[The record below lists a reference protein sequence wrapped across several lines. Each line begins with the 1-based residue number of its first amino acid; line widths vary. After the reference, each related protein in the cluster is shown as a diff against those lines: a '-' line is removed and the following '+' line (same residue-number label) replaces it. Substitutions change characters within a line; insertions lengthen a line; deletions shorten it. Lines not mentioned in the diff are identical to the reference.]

1 MILWRYESV
10 IVNPS
15 PIEIFATMTAFSPT
29 LADAFW
35 TLMTKEDSAPAQTT
49 PVSAT
54 RARARLDTR
63 RVTTGHR
70 ALGTVHLPRLT
81 PTHRAG
87 RLPRGAT
94 DSPGRKGSSRRLLR
108 DREDPDHAA
117 RGDVLRPAE
126 EIGQQPLLE
135 FRVDAPTGDDT
146 DVLSTVDRK
155 GHRRGNDAGGRRELA
170 QLPPLA
176 RIEGAGIS
184 VNRSARGDEPTGRR
198 DRPPPAPLV

>member
-1 MILWRYESV
+1 
-10 IVNPS
+10 
-15 PIEIFATMTAFSPT
+15 MTAFSPT

-108 DREDPDHAA
+108 NREDPDHAA

-135 FRVDAPTGDDT
+135 FRVDAPTGDDA

-155 GHRRGNDAGGRRELA
+155 GHRRGDDAGGRRGMP
-170 QLPPLA
+170 QHPP
-176 RIEGAGIS
+176 R
-184 VNRSARGDEPTGRR
+184 
-198 DRPPPAPLV
+198 APLRSPGNPGLCP

>member
-63 RVTTGHR
+63 RVTT
-70 ALGTVHLPRLT
+70 
-81 PTHRAG
+81 
-87 RLPRGAT
+87 
-94 DSPGRKGSSRRLLR
+94 
-108 DREDPDHAA
+108 
-117 RGDVLRPAE
+117 
-126 EIGQQPLLE
+126 
-135 FRVDAPTGDDT
+135 
-146 DVLSTVDRK
+146 
-155 GHRRGNDAGGRRELA
+155 
-170 QLPPLA
+170 
-176 RIEGAGIS
+176 
-184 VNRSARGDEPTGRR
+184 
-198 DRPPPAPLV
+198 

>member
-1 MILWRYESV
+1 
-10 IVNPS
+10 
-15 PIEIFATMTAFSPT
+15 MTAFSPT

-70 ALGTVHLPRLT
+70 ALGTVHLRRLT

-117 RGDVLRPAE
+117 RRDVLRPAE

-155 GHRRGNDAGGRRELA
+155 GHRRGNQAGGRREMP
-170 QLPPLA
+170 QPLPLSPLQRA
-176 RIEGAGIS
+176 GNSGIS
-184 VNRSARGDEPTGRR
+184 PPRGKQPPRGGHG
-198 DRPPPAPLV
+198 PPPP

>member
-63 RVTTGHR
+63 RVTTRHR
-70 ALGTVHLPRLT
+70 ALGTVHLPRFT
-81 PTHRAG
+81 PAHRAG

-94 DSPGRKGSSRRLLR
+94 DSPDRKGSSRRLLR

-135 FRVDAPTGDDT
+135 FRVDAPTGDDS

-155 GHRRGNDAGGRRELA
+155 GHRRGGEARERRAHAQQPPRARVEGPGTAGDA
-170 QLPPLA
+170 P
-176 RIEGAGIS
+176 
-184 VNRSARGDEPTGRR
+184 
-198 DRPPPAPLV
+198 RPR

>member
-155 GHRRGNDAGGRRELA
+155 GHRRGNEARGRRGMPQTHPGA
-170 QLPPLA
+170 PV
-176 RIEGAGIS
+176 EGAASPGL
-184 VNRSARGDEPTGRR
+184 RPAPP
-198 DRPPPAPLV
+198 DRPAAAGPHV

>member
-1 MILWRYESV
+1 MIRWRYESV

-126 EIGQQPLLE
+126 EIGRSE
-135 FRVDAPTGDDT
+135 ERRVG
-146 DVLSTVDRK
+146 K
-155 GHRRGNDAGGRRELA
+155 EC
-170 QLPPLA
+170 
-176 RIEGAGIS
+176 
-184 VNRSARGDEPTGRR
+184 RSRWSPYH
-198 DRPPPAPLV
+198 